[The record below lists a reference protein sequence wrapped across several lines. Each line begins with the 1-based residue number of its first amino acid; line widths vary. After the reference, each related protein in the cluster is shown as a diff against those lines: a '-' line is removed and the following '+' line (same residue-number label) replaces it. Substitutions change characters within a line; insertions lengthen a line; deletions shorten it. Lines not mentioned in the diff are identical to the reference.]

1 MFVCCV
7 VFGFFFFRALVS
19 IPPSVRNASKFGQV
33 FACTVASA
41 FSFFSDY
48 SFAADIRDVKT
59 SDEDMMETMMIAF
72 YLND

>member
-1 MFVCCV
+1 MLPSSVKFL
-7 VFGFFFFRALVS
+7 LVQWRQRS
-19 IPPSVRNASKFGQV
+19 L
-33 FACTVASA
+33 
-41 FSFFSDY
+41 FFSDY

>member
-1 MFVCCV
+1 MLPSSVKFL
-7 VFGFFFFRALVS
+7 LVQWRQRS
-19 IPPSVRNASKFGQV
+19 LFL
-33 FACTVASA
+33 
-41 FSFFSDY
+41 SDY